1 MDAVPFEPKMTQI
14 VQEATRSLWHPD
26 VVGLITPTSP
36 ELEPGIDEELAHVI
50 NGACLQVG

>member
-14 VQEATRSLWHPD
+14 VQEASKSLWHPD

-36 ELEPGIDEELAHVI
+36 ELEPGIDEQLGKVI
-50 NGACLQVG
+50 GGVCLQVG